1 MRGQAFSFIKWSQ
14 WEFHLA
20 KGHWKERTKVIN
32 FKGKITFRTSN
43 SREDKNIDILQLVQ
57 RLLVH
62 MEKQMFPELSV
73 ITVVILWKE
82 SERRCMWTHMS
93 KSWPSWCSLHFN
105 FQLYFLTC
113 FIGYTFIL
121 PDVSLN
127 WSTCMDEMTHHIRR
141 LTNCSNVLIN
151 CFSYIDNLAWPKDLA
166 FVGTAFWVA

>member
-20 KGHWKERTKVIN
+20 KGHWKERIKVVN
-32 FKGKITFRTSN
+32 FKGKIAFRTSN
-43 SREDKNIDILQLVQ
+43 SREDKSIDILQLVQ

-62 MEKQMFPELSV
+62 MEKQMFPELSI

-105 FQLYFLTC
+105 FQLYFFYHRFFYL
-113 FIGYTFIL
+113 FY
-121 PDVSLN
+121 
-127 WSTCMDEMTHHIRR
+127 
-141 LTNCSNVLIN
+141 
-151 CFSYIDNLAWPKDLA
+151 YYYYWPCC
-166 FVGTAFWVA
+166 TAFWTLVPQSGIEPGPLAANALSPNYWTAREVPRENF